1 MAGKMTD
8 KEAPRN
14 EIYYLNDVFEKMKFE
29 ESQIHDI
36 LEKRNSDAQRLHLR
50 EMLTGTLE
58 SSEKTWRSCSLM
70 SISWCFWQAWMGGAI
85 CCANIILTS
94 VCIISCK

>member
-36 LEKRNSDAQRLHLR
+36 LEKK
-50 EMLTGTLE
+50 E
-58 SSEKTWRSCSLM
+58 
-70 SISWCFWQAWMGGAI
+70 F
-85 CCANIILTS
+85 
-94 VCIISCK
+94 